1 MGVEEEYRKRL
12 GARQAEFVG
21 LEKQFLTLSNLRLV
35 AGLLLV
41 VVAWLAFGQQW
52 ISPWWMTI
60 PAAIFTALL
69 IYHDSVVTRR
79 RNAARAVNFYQN
91 GLERIE
97 DRWQGKGR
105 GCDHFNM
112 PEHIYA
118 SDLDLF
124 GKGSLFELLNT
135 ARTGAGEQMLAR
147 WLQAPASTEVAKARQ
162 AGVEELR
169 PKLDLRESMA
179 LIGEEVRAGLHPEML
194 LKWAAATPAPFA
206 PWIRPVAALL
216 ATALVSSLVL
226 YMSGIL
232 RLTPFLILLM
242 IDLGWMV
249 FYWQR
254 IGYVLAAMQ
263 TPSKDLN
270 LFSSILKRIE
280 QEQFSAPYLQSSV
293 SRLRSGDLP
302 ASRCIAALHRFVVR
316 LDWTK
321 NQIFAPIAMI
331 LLWHLQVA
339 ISIEQWRET
348 HGQHIAEWIEAAGIL
363 EAMLALSGYAY
374 EHPQD
379 PFPNLDH
386 AEAGFEAEDLGHPL
400 IAKSKVVRNSVQ
412 LGGKTRLLIVSGSNM
427 SGKSTLLRAIG
438 LNTVLAW
445 AGAPVRA
452 ARFAISPLQVGA
464 SIRVQDSLQDG
475 KSRFYAEITR
485 LRQITGCSGQQP
497 PLLFLIDEMLS
508 GTNSHDRRIGAQ
520 AILLSLVNAG
530 AIGFVTTHDLALAEM
545 GDDFGGRAVN
555 VHFEDT
561 LEDGKLTFDY
571 HLRQGI
577 VKRSN
582 ALELMRGL
590 GLNV

>member
-1 MGVEEEYRKRL
+1 MEVEEEYRKRL
-12 GARQAEFVG
+12 ETRQTELAS
-21 LEKQFLTLSNLRLV
+21 LEKQFITVGNLRLA
-35 AGLLLV
+35 AGILLAGA
-41 VVAWLAFGQQW
+41 AWLAFGQQW
-52 ISPWWMTI
+52 ISPWWI
-60 PAAIFTALL
+60 ILPASVFIALL
-69 IYHDSVVTRR
+69 VYHDTVVTRR
-79 RNAARAVNFYQN
+79 RNAARAVSFYQS
-91 GLERIE
+91 GLERVE

-105 GCDHFNM
+105 GGEQFST

-147 WLQAPASTEVAKARQ
+147 WLQAPESTEEAKARQ

-169 PKLDLRESMA
+169 PKLELRESMA

-194 LKWAAATPAPFA
+194 LNWADAKPAPFA
-206 PWIRPVAALL
+206 PWIRPLAALL
-216 ATALVSSLVL
+216 ATGLVTSLVL
-226 YMSGIL
+226 YMVGIL
-232 RLTPFLILLM
+232 RLTPFLILLL

-249 FYWQR
+249 FFWQR
-254 IGYVLAAMQ
+254 IGNVLAAME
-263 TPSKDLN
+263 TPSKDLD

-280 QEQFSAPYLQSSV
+280 QEQFAATYLKNSV

-302 ASRCIAALHRFVVR
+302 ASRCIAALHRLVVR
-316 LDWTK
+316 LDWAR
-321 NQIFAPIAMI
+321 NQLFAPIAMI

-348 HGQHIAEWIEAAGIL
+348 QGRHIAEWLEAAGIL

-374 EHPQD
+374 EHPRD
-379 PFPNLDH
+379 PFPDLDR
-386 AEAGFEAEDLGHPL
+386 AEAGFEADDLGHPL
-400 IAKSKVVRNSVQ
+400 IAMSKVVRNSVR
-412 LGGKTRLLIVSGSNM
+412 LGGETRLLIVSGSNM

-452 ARFAISPLQVGA
+452 ARFVISPLQVGA
-464 SIRVQDSLQDG
+464 SIRIQDSLQDG

-520 AILLSLVNAG
+520 AILLSLVDSG
-530 AIGFVTTHDLALAEM
+530 AIGLVTTHDLALAEM
-545 GDDFGGRAVN
+545 ADSFGGRAVN

-561 LEDGKLTFDY
+561 LEDGKLIFDY
-571 HLRQGI
+571 HLRDGI

-590 GLNV
+590 GLTV